1 MERLEKIYEGKAK
14 ILYTTSDPDLL
25 IQYFKDD
32 ASAFNGVKKGTI
44 IDKGVMNNHVSSRIF
59 QYLESEGIKTHF
71 VKNLNDREML
81 VKKLDIIPV
90 EVDLR
95 NVAAGSLCKRLGI
108 EEGRAL
114 EKPILEFFYKSDPLG
129 DPMINECYVDVF
141 GWATKQEVEILKSE
155 GLKINKLMSK
165 FFKERNIRLIDFKV
179 EFGRHKGEVLLG
191 DEISPDGCRL
201 WHWETSEKM
210 DKDRFRF
217 NMGNVEEKY
226 QEVYNLICS
235 TRCGA
240 NEQ

>member
-1 MERLEKIYEGKAK
+1 MERLEKLYEGKAK
-14 ILYTTSDPDLL
+14 ILYTTADPDLI

-59 QYLESEGIKTHF
+59 QYLEGEGAETHF
-71 VKNLNDREML
+71 VETLNDREML

-90 EVDLR
+90 EVVLR
-95 NVAAGSLCKRLGI
+95 NIAAGSLCKRLGI
-108 EEGRAL
+108 EEGRVL

-129 DPMINECYVDVF
+129 DPMINECHVDVF

-155 GLKINKLMSK
+155 GLKINNLMMK
-165 FFKERNIRLIDFKV
+165 FFKERNIRLVDFKL
-179 EFGRHKGEVLLG
+179 EFGRHKGKVLLG

-201 WHWETSEKM
+201 WHWETNEKM

-217 NMGNVEEKY
+217 NLGNVEEKY

-235 TRCGA
+235 
-240 NEQ
+240 